1 MYKVLAI
8 VRIVYQ
14 DRAKSLKHF
23 VEVKE
28 WHLESKCLIS
38 PFFPFLLHLLQE
50 STSTVYS
57 ILTLLLLI
65 RIKYSKY
72 YNSILVIVV
81 FYLVHYSSVS
91 DRNKGN
97 IVILLH
103 FCKLAKQK
111 GSIYECLFKV
121 RHYTYLLSYQ
131 NCKKTTFMRY
141 QKKLSCLCKY
151 FWHFPAI

>member
-1 MYKVLAI
+1 MCKVLTI

-57 ILTLLLLI
+57 ILTLLLHI
-65 RIKYSKY
+65 RTESSKY
-72 YNSILVIVV
+72 YKSILVIVV
-81 FYLVHYSSVS
+81 FYLVHSSSVS

-97 IVILLH
+97 ICCCYCCIFANLQNKKAVVFMSVFSKCGIILTILP
-103 FCKLAKQK
+103 KLQK
-111 GSIYECLFKV
+111 NDFYEIP
-121 RHYTYLLSYQ
+121 
-131 NCKKTTFMRY
+131 KKAFVSM
-141 QKKLSCLCKY
+141 
-151 FWHFPAI
+151 